1 MLRFL
6 PLLFFLPFLAFS
18 QNTFPYRLALE
29 EVSIPGLPGLHSFAF
44 AQADGKW
51 LIVGGR
57 RDGLHAR
64 QPFNAFPAAQNNNQL
79 YVLDI
84 GSNQLW
90 SASLSGLP
98 AAVQEQ
104 LQSTNMNFHQLGD
117 TLYITGGYAY
127 SPSATDHITFPRL
140 TTLIVSQTIN
150 AIQQAQPIVPFVQSL
165 TDNQFA
171 LTGGQLSALGN
182 TFYQVGGHRFDGR
195 YNPMGNPTYT
205 QTYSEQ
211 IRRFTISNS
220 PGALSVLHSQP
231 ITDAIHLHR
240 RDFNLL
246 PMIYP
251 GDSTGFMISA
261 GVFQPAADLPY
272 LYPVDI
278 RPEGIMPRTGFN
290 QYLSQYHSAHSSL
303 YRQGEMH
310 HLFWGGMSQY
320 QYVNGLLVE
329 DQQVPFVKT
338 ISRLTRRIDGTLEE
352 FLLPDEM
359 PGLRGAS
366 AEFIPDHSLA
376 YDEMEILHLDSIT
389 TDSIRIGHILGG
401 LLSPLAN
408 PFSSNQTGQT
418 NAVATIYAV
427 WLIRDEVSTSAPLP
441 GDHRRQF
448 RIWPNPGHEHLML
461 DIPPGEGSAYFWY
474 MTDPQGRLIRQ
485 GNGPLRA
492 DGSLLNIIPVGID
505 YPAGVYQFTVLIDGV
520 YAHSTRWI
528 KQ

>member
-1 MLRFL
+1 MLRYL
-6 PLLFFLPFLAFS
+6 SLLFFLPVVTFS
-18 QNTFPYRLALE
+18 QNTFPYRVALE

-57 RDGLHAR
+57 KDGLHAR

-79 YVLDI
+79 YVVDI

-90 SASLSGLP
+90 SASLSGLS

-150 AIQQAQPIVPFVQSL
+150 AIEQGQSIIPFVQSL

-171 LTGGQLSALGN
+171 LTGGQLAALGD

-211 IRRFTISNS
+211 IRRFTVNNN
-220 PGALSVLHSQP
+220 PGSLSVSHIQP
-231 ITDAIHLHR
+231 ITDAVHLHR

-251 GDSTGFMISA
+251 GDSAGFMISA

-278 RPEGIMPRTGFN
+278 RTEGITPRTGFN
-290 QYLSQYHSAHSSL
+290 QYLSQYHSAHTSL

-320 QYVNGLLVE
+320 HYVNGQLVE

-338 ISRLTRRIDGTLEE
+338 ISRLTRRTDGTLEE
-352 FLLPDEM
+352 FLLPEEM

-366 AEFIPDHSLA
+366 AEFIPNHELP
-376 YDEMEILHLDSIT
+376 YDEMEILHVDNLSEDSIPAGY
-389 TDSIRIGHILGG
+389 IVGG

-408 PFSSNQTGQT
+408 PFSSNQTNQT
-418 NAVATIYAV
+418 SASATIYAV
-427 WLIRDEVSTSAPLP
+427 WLIRDEVSAIVPLP
-441 GDHRRQF
+441 GSHRRQF
-448 RIWPNPGHEHLML
+448 RIWPNPAHERIML
-461 DIPPGEGSAYFWY
+461 DIPPGNGSAYYWY
-474 MTDPQGRLIRQ
+474 MTDPMGRLIGQ
-485 GNGPLRA
+485 GNGPLRP
-492 DGSLLNIIPVGID
+492 DGSLLDILPVGTD
-505 YPAGVYQFTVLIDGV
+505 FPPGSYQLTVLIDGV
-520 YAHSTRWI
+520 YAHSARWI